1 MWDPFDVTAWGVYAA
16 VVEAPASPAR
26 LPVTSPTAPVRPLVT
41 SPTSPVRPLVTS
53 PTSPIGW
60 RLRDT
65 EGLDVLIA
73 GFPAGSWATNCYV
86 IAPGPGQPCLIID
99 PGQDSID
106 GVHDILREHRL
117 APAAVL
123 LTHGHIDHV
132 WSVAPLSA
140 EFDVPALIH
149 ADDRGRLADPA
160 GTSFAAAREQLLA
173 MTKNSLELTEPSD
186 VQVLHDEQT
195 LELAGMRLRV
205 RHAPGHTEGS
215 AVFELDELMFSGDV
229 LFAGSIGRTD
239 LPGGDHARM
248 IESLRRVIVPAPDD
262 LVVLP
267 GHGPQ
272 TTIGQEKATNPYLV
286 PLLADATVPRNAKGL

>member
-1 MWDPFDVTAWGVYAA
+1 M
-16 VVEAPASPAR
+16 
-26 LPVTSPTAPVRPLVT
+26 
-41 SPTSPVRPLVTS
+41 
-53 PTSPIGW
+53 
-60 RLRDT
+60 
-65 EGLDVLIA
+65 LIA

-86 IAPGPGQPCLIID
+86 VAAGPGEPCLIVD

-140 EFDVPALIH
+140 EFGIPALIH
-149 ADDRGRLADPA
+149 ADDRYRLADPA
-160 GTSFAAAREQLLA
+160 GSSIVAAREQLMA
-173 MTKNSLELTEPSD
+173 MTKNSLELTEPSE
-186 VQVLHDEQT
+186 VLILSDQQP
-195 LELAGMRLRV
+195 LDLAGIGLVV

-215 AVFELDELMFSGDV
+215 VVFELDEVMFSGDV

-239 LPGGDHARM
+239 LPGGDHASM
-248 IESLRRVIVPAPDD
+248 LDSLRRVILPARDD

-267 GHGPQ
+267 GHGPE
-272 TTIGQEKATNPYLV
+272 TTIAVERATNPYLRGLVGDQAV
-286 PLLADATVPRNAKGL
+286 PPSTRGL

>member
-1 MWDPFDVTAWGVYAA
+1 M
-16 VVEAPASPAR
+16 
-26 LPVTSPTAPVRPLVT
+26 
-41 SPTSPVRPLVTS
+41 
-53 PTSPIGW
+53 
-60 RLRDT
+60 
-65 EGLDVLIA
+65 LIA

-86 IAPGPGQPCLIID
+86 LASDPGAPCVIVD

-106 GVHDILREHRL
+106 GVHEIIRQHRL

-140 EFDVPALIH
+140 EFEIPALIH
-149 ADDRGRLADPA
+149 VADRYRLADPA
-160 GTSFAAAREQLLA
+160 GSSIVAAREQLMS

-186 VQVLHDEQT
+186 VRLLDDEQVID
-195 LELAGMRLRV
+195 LAGMTFNV

-215 AVFELDELMFSGDV
+215 AVFEIDDVMFSGDV

-239 LPGGDHARM
+239 LPGGSHDDM
-248 IESLRRVIVPAPDD
+248 IESLRRVILPARDD
-262 LVVLP
+262 LTVLP

-272 TTIGQEKATNPYLV
+272 TTIGAERSANPYLQPLIDSEVTRV
-286 PLLADATVPRNAKGL
+286 PVNPKGL

>member
-1 MWDPFDVTAWGVYAA
+1 M
-16 VVEAPASPAR
+16 
-26 LPVTSPTAPVRPLVT
+26 
-41 SPTSPVRPLVTS
+41 
-53 PTSPIGW
+53 
-60 RLRDT
+60 
-65 EGLDVLIA
+65 LIA

-86 IAPGPGQPCLIID
+86 VAAGPGEPCLIVD

-140 EFDVPALIH
+140 EFGIPALIH
-149 ADDRGRLADPA
+149 ADDRYRLADPA
-160 GTSFAAAREQLLA
+160 GSSVVAAREQLMA
-173 MTKNSLELTEPSD
+173 MTKNSLELTEPSE
-186 VQVLHDEQT
+186 VLILSDQQP
-195 LELAGMRLRV
+195 LDLAGIGLVV

-215 AVFELDELMFSGDV
+215 VVFELDEVMFSGDV

-239 LPGGDHARM
+239 LPGGDHASM
-248 IESLRRVIVPAPDD
+248 LDSLRRVILPARDD

-267 GHGPQ
+267 GHGPE
-272 TTIGQEKATNPYLV
+272 TTIAEERATNPYLRGLVGDQAV
-286 PLLADATVPRNAKGL
+286 PPSTRGL